1 MKTKPIATPVSIRS
15 RQPARVVAF
24 QAAIAATM
32 LWTSAARP
40 AQQDVPRG
48 TVPDTQIL
56 SARSNAFGTSDVSS
70 ASNAPGVS
78 DLSMAS
84 NLSNA
89 PGQSTVTSTSKRS
102 MAASS
107 ASGLSVASSGANAP
121 GVSTQSS
128 AAAESPTSDGTTLDL
143 VVGVQHPLQIDKP
156 LTRVAIADP
165 AVADVMVT
173 RGTQGGNLL
182 LIAKH
187 PGVTSLLV
195 WTREQAAPRRYT
207 VKVSNAATRAVLGD
221 AGPSVSVVG
230 DTTII
235 RGSAPTVAA
244 HQQAV
249 AAALAA
255 GGTMSG
261 NGNSNGK
268 DASAGSGAGTA
279 AGGTIVDQS
288 TIAVSPVV
296 QVDVKVVEFSRT
308 VLKNY
313 GINLQKIGSGFLTGI
328 ANPGTPVNTTG
339 IAVAPIASAFSV
351 LAAGTSSG
359 LSAGL
364 SILQSD
370 GLARVLAEP
379 TLVALSG
386 QSASFLAGGEVPV
399 PVPQS
404 FGTTTIEYKPYGVG
418 LTVTPTVLAHNRI
431 ALKVAPE
438 ASDLDFVHAVTISGV
453 SVPALTTRRADTT
466 VELGDGESFVIG
478 GLIDRETITNI
489 DKVPFLGDL
498 PVIGAFFKSLNY
510 QQADKEL
517 VIVVTPHLVS
527 PLAKGTVVPLPGETA
542 EQRDGP
548 VWRTF
553 VGGMAG
559 RDALPGFSR

>member
-1 MKTKPIATPVSIRS
+1 MTTKPIATAPSIQR
-15 RQPARVVAF
+15 RKPARIVAL
-24 QAAIAATM
+24 QAAIAVAALWANAAT
-32 LWTSAARP
+32 P
-40 AQQDVPRG
+40 AQQDSSNVSVRVPN
-48 TVPDTQIL
+48 TVDT
-56 SARSNAFGTSDVSS
+56 AG
-70 ASNAPGVS
+70 
-78 DLSMAS
+78 
-84 NLSNA
+84 
-89 PGQSTVTSTSKRS
+89 
-102 MAASS
+102 AAS
-107 ASGLSVASSGANAP
+107 LS
-121 GVSTQSS
+121 
-128 AAAESPTSDGTTLDL
+128 ESTTLDL
-143 VVGVQHPLQIDKP
+143 VVGVQQPLQIDRT
-156 LTRVAIADP
+156 LTRVAVADP
-165 AVADVMVT
+165 TVADVMLT
-173 RGTQGGNLL
+173 RSAHSGNLL
-182 LIAKH
+182 LIAKK
-187 PGVTSLLV
+187 PGMTSLLI
-195 WTREQAAPRRYT
+195 WTREQAAPQRY
-207 VKVSNAATRAVLGD
+207 VVRVSNAATRALLGD

-235 RGSAPTVAA
+235 RGSAPSVAA

-255 GGTMSG
+255 GGTVNDSG
-261 NGNSNGK
+261 KGTGK
-268 DASAGSGAGTA
+268 DAPAGSAVS
-279 AGGTIVDQS
+279 GTIVDQS
-288 TIAVSPVV
+288 TISVSPVV

-308 VLKNY
+308 VLREF

-328 ANPGTPVNTTG
+328 ANPGTAVNLTG
-339 IAVAPIASAFSV
+339 SAIATPPIASAFSV
-351 LAAGTSSG
+351 LAAGASSG

-404 FGTTTIEYKPYGVG
+404 LGATAIEYKPYGVG
-418 LTVTPTVLAHNRI
+418 LTVTPTVLARNRI

-438 ASDLDFVHAVTISGV
+438 ASDLDFVHAVTIAGV

-510 QQADKEL
+510 QQSDKEL
-517 VIVVTPHLVS
+517 VIIVTPHLVS
-527 PLAKGTVVPLPGETA
+527 PFAKGTVVPLPGETA

-548 VWRTF
+548 VWRAF
-553 VGGMAG
+553 VGGMAA
-559 RDALPGFSR
+559 RDALPGFSK